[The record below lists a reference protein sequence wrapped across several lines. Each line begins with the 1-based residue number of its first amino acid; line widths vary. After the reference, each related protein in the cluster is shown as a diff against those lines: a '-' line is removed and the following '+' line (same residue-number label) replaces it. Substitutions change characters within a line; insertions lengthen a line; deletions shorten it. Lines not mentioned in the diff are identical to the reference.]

1 MKKLYLLSLAPI
13 LALFSQTVMTSQ
25 FQSNES
31 IEAVTRDFL
40 AAKITHI
47 KDYQIIIDP
56 LDRRLKLSECNNPLQ
71 AFTQSDRI
79 KFGRFSVG
87 IRCTTENSWTIYNS
101 AKIIAYEKI
110 ITLKQPIR
118 RGEIITRTHLA
129 HEKIELSRVRQGFFT
144 DFSQI
149 INQQATRYLPTGT
162 VLTPKHLTTPRLIRR
177 GEKVTISAKSKQI
190 DIQMTG
196 FALMDGTKGQRIR
209 VRNEKSQRIIEATVI
224 QPGLVVVSY

>member
-1 MKKLYLLSLAPI
+1 MKKLNLLSLAPI
-13 LALFSQTVMTSQ
+13 LALFSQTAMTSQ
-25 FQSNES
+25 FQSHES
-31 IEAVTRDFL
+31 IEAATRDFL

-56 LDRRLKLSECNNPLQ
+56 LDRRLKLSECKNPLQ
-71 AFTQSDRI
+71 AFTHNDNI

-87 IRCTTENSWTIYNS
+87 IRCTTENAWTIYNS
-101 AKIIAYEKI
+101 AKIIAYKKI
-110 ITLKQPIR
+110 ITLKQPLR
-118 RGEIITRTHLA
+118 RGEIITSSHLA
-129 HEKIELSRVRQGFFT
+129 FEKTKLSKFRQGFFT

-149 INQQATRYLPTGT
+149 VNKQATRYLPTGT
-162 VLTPKHLTTPRLIRR
+162 VLTPKHLTIPRLIRR
-177 GEKVTISAKSKQI
+177 GEKVIISAKSKQI

-196 FALMDGTKGQRIR
+196 FALTDGTKGQRIR